1 VGQDWREKT
10 PGHKANM
17 DKLVAALEQALGQ
30 DIQQL
35 PDGAGDRGRRRRQTD
50 AIRNKIG
57 YPENWR
63 DYSGLW

>member
-1 VGQDWREKT
+1 
-10 PGHKANM
+10 M